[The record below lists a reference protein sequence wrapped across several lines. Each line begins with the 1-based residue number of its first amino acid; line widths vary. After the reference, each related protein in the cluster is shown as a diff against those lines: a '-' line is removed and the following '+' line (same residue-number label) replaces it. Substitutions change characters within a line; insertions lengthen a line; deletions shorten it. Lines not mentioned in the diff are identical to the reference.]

1 MKNTGTMRRLI
12 TAGLALVMTVA
23 LAACGAAKPEDTVKK
38 GLDALKAGDRNT
50 ALSCFDNK
58 ARETLDSEE
67 SEKEPE
73 DLLYSKMSYTI
84 KDIQTDKDT
93 ATVKTEIE
101 TLDMNKVLEKAM
113 TELMQLAMRNI
124 GGDGQEM
131 SEAEMTAKTEEILL
145 KYMKETTDKS
155 VKTVDIQLKLEKDAW
170 QIQASDELM
179 DALTGGLGSLGSAL
193 GGTA

>member
-1 MKNTGTMRRLI
+1 MKNKGTVRRSLAAI
-12 TAGLALVMTVA
+12 LALIMAVA

-38 GLDALKAGDRNT
+38 GLDALKAGDRET
-50 ALSCFDNK
+50 ALSCFDSK
-58 ARETLDSEE
+58 AGETLDSEE
-67 SEKEPE
+67 SEKGPE

-84 KDIQTDKDT
+84 KDVQADKDT

-113 TELMQLAMRNI
+113 TELMQLAMGNI
-124 GGDGQEM
+124 GGQDM

-155 VKTVDIQLKLEKDAW
+155 VKTVDVQLKLDKDAW
-170 QIQASDELM
+170 QIQTSDELM

-193 GGTA
+193 GGTD

>member
-1 MKNTGTMRRLI
+1 MKNKGTVRRSLAAI
-12 TAGLALVMTVA
+12 LALIMAVA

-50 ALSCFDNK
+50 ALSCFDSK
-58 ARETLDSEE
+58 AKETLESEE

-84 KDIQTDKDT
+84 KDVQTDKDT

-101 TLDMNKVLEKAM
+101 TLDMSKVLEKAM
-113 TELMQLAMRNI
+113 TELMQLAMGNI
-124 GGDGQEM
+124 GGDGQDM

-155 VKTVDIQLKLEKDAW
+155 VKTVDIQLKLEKNAW
-170 QIQASDELM
+170 QI
-179 DALTGGLGSLGSAL
+179 
-193 GGTA
+193 